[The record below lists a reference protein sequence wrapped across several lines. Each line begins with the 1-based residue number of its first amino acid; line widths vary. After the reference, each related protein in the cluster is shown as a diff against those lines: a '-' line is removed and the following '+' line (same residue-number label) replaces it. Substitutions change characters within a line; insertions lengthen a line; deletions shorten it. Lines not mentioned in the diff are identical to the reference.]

1 MHTKNNNSTIRFALL
16 ILGLSLVSVFV
27 WITRSDDQLLPSIE
41 KTSVQPAQQLRNVEP
56 NPVKTA
62 ALAISRGYFDGARAS
77 LAALDDKTASQTPAL
92 QLQSML
98 SKYDHIS
105 ENLKTAYHD
114 AYQDYLEK
122 VREQFKYAQWRQQM
136 LNASQS
142 VDLQTEE
149 KTEEEAKLSEQAREH
164 WLRAL
169 AFLSSSHLLAE
180 RTGLPETI
188 EPALRQQIIDQSLKA
203 DQYYQSKNLWNQAF
217 ARVYY
222 YLLSLEQE
230 NTEFRTQADRLMRQA
245 ILENLYTPDPNSDTL
260 PWPEKRR
267 DINTDIVSIALKH
280 IDEQH
285 VEVPDYR
292 EMSKNALRNCLYLAQ
307 TPKLIEAFPQLENQ
321 EALLDY
327 QTQLNGLLDQVKTQ
341 PDNYFKYAQLIDLL
355 DNVRKITQ
363 KTLKFPDEVIIS
375 EFAEGAFFALDGYSY
390 PVWPADVAN
399 FRKDITNEF
408 SGIGVLIN
416 KSTGRLRVESLL
428 DDSPAARAG
437 LDAGDIIVAIDGRKT
452 ANMDIDR
459 CVRYIT
465 GPQGTDVNLT
475 IERMDAEKN
484 LDFTVTRDQIIV
496 QTIKGLYR
504 DEKSQWHYF
513 LDPDDGIAYVHLTS
527 FAEESTERLRHTLEQ
542 LREQN
547 LRGLVLDLRDNSGGY
562 LSTAIEISDIFI
574 SSGIIVS
581 TKTRGGEY
589 ALYDRAKSEN
599 TFDDKLPMVC
609 LVNEQSASASEIL
622 SGALKDHARALIVG
636 ARTYGKGSVQ
646 TIQPLPPTEAELKN
660 TIAYYYLPSGRRV
673 HRDPKDP
680 TNKDYGV
687 EPDVN
692 VELTGQ
698 QYRDVTLLRREAE
711 VLRRTETQQ
720 EQDSAKTFT
729 PDELLEGD
737 PQLNVAFLCLKAKL
751 IAQSIPDY
759 YQQKLVK
766 KNTPKLEK

>member
-1 MHTKNNNSTIRFALL
+1 MQTKNNHSTVRIVLL
-16 ILGLSLVSVFV
+16 ILGLSVASVFI
-27 WITRSDDQLLPSIE
+27 WITRSDDRLLPSIN
-41 KTSVQPAQQLRNVEP
+41 KPTVQPAHQLRNVEP
-56 NPVKTA
+56 DAVKTA
-62 ALAISRGYFDGARAS
+62 ALFIAHGHFDGARTS
-77 LAALDDKTASQTPAL
+77 LATLDDKSAELPPAQL
-92 QLQSML
+92 LQSML
-98 SKYDHIS
+98 GKYDGIT
-105 ENLKTAYHD
+105 EDLKNAYHG
-114 AYQDYLEK
+114 AYQEYLDK
-122 VREQFKYAQWRQQM
+122 VEEQFKYARWRQQM
-136 LNASQS
+136 LNASQN
-142 VDLQTEE
+142 VDLETEE
-149 KTEEEAKLSEQAREH
+149 KTTEEEKLSEQARDH

-169 AFLSSSHLLAE
+169 AFLSSSHLLAD
-180 RTGLPETI
+180 RTGLTETI
-188 EPALRQQIIDQSLKA
+188 DPDIRREIVEQSLKA
-203 DQYYQSKNLWNQAF
+203 DKYYQSKNLWNEAF

-230 NTEFRTQADRLMRQA
+230 NDEFRTQADRIMRQA

-260 PWPEKRR
+260 PWQEKRR
-267 DINTDIVSIALKH
+267 DINTDIVSHALKL
-280 IDEQH
+280 IDDQH
-285 VEVPDYR
+285 VELPDYR
-292 EMSKNALRNCLYLAQ
+292 EMSQNALRNGLYLAQ
-307 TPKLIEAFPQLENQ
+307 TPKLIQAFPQLANE
-321 EALLDY
+321 EALLEY
-327 QTQLNGLLDQVKTQ
+327 QTQFNELLDQTKTK
-341 PDNYFKYAQLIDLL
+341 PDDYFNYSQLLDLL
-355 DNVRKITQ
+355 ENVRNITQ
-363 KTLKFPDEVIIS
+363 RTLKFPDEVIIA
-375 EFAEGAFFALDGYSY
+375 EFTEGAFFALDGYSY

-428 DDSPAARAG
+428 DDSPAAHAG

-459 CVRYIT
+459 AVRYIT
-465 GPQGTDVNLT
+465 GPKGTDVTLT
-475 IERMDAEKN
+475 IERMDFDE
-484 LDFTVTRDQIIV
+484 DREFTLTRDQIIV

-589 ALYDRAKSEN
+589 ALYDRAKPET

-609 LVNEQSASASEIL
+609 LVNEQAASASEIL
-622 SGALKDHARALIVG
+622 SGALKDHDRALIVG

-646 TIQPLPPTEAELKN
+646 TIQPLRPTEAELKN

-673 HRDPKDP
+673 HRDNKD
-680 TNKDYGV
+680 TSNQDYGV

-692 VELTGQ
+692 VELTGKL
-698 QYRDVTLLRREAE
+698 YRDVTLLRREAE
-711 VLRRTETQQ
+711 VLRRTETQA
-720 EQDSAKTFT
+720 EQDSVKTFT
-729 PDELLEGD
+729 PEELLEGD
-737 PQLNVAFLCLKAKL
+737 PQLNVAYLCLKAKL
-751 IAQSIPDY
+751 IAESLPDY
-759 YQQKLVK
+759 YNKKLVK
-766 KNTPKLEK
+766 KDTPNLEK